1 MPQGKMQ
8 KLRRAGGLVGLQRL
22 GVDGSGLVLRMLA
35 KVREAEAWA
44 GLARYSIS
52 RFMVNI
58 GEKVGMGGRKKK
70 VSGQSKTQ
78 LRHSQ
83 RSFQKQKTKTFQPR
97 K

>member
-44 GLARYSIS
+44 GLACYSIS

-58 GEKVGMGGRKKK
+58 GEKVGMVGERRKCRGRA
-70 VSGQSKTQ
+70 
-78 LRHSQ
+78 RHS
-83 RSFQKQKTKTFQPR
+83 
-97 K
+97 